1 MEQTSS
7 LTTDSAG
14 NVISELRYTA
24 WGEVRT
30 QAGTT
35 STSYTY
41 TGQYSNTADFGLMF
55 YNARWYDSQLG
66 RFAQADS
73 IVPGGV
79 QGYDRYAY
87 VNNNPVMYTDPT
99 GHNPV
104 LVLIGLIVA
113 AAVLLD
119 YGDNGKVDTL
129 SPDALIVSVSVNDSS
144 GLFQYADDKQS
155 PIVAGVTVFSQ
166 MMKPKIFILQQIELI
181 PSNVPRVLMKKLQMD
196 MEKLQILE
204 AKVQLA

>member
-1 MEQTSS
+1 MIKFAQTYP
-7 LTTDSAG
+7 TD
-14 NVISELRYTA
+14 LKYTE
-24 WGEVRT
+24 WQLIE
-30 QAGTT
+30 
-35 STSYTY
+35 
-41 TGQYSNTADFGLMF
+41 DFFPTNPM
-55 YNARWYDSQLG
+55 G